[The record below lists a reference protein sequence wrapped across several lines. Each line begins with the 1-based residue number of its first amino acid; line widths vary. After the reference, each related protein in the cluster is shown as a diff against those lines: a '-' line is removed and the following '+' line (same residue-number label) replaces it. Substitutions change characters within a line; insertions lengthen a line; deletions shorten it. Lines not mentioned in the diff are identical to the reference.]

1 MPPGNRRSRSNGA
14 KRLQAAKNA
23 LQSLSSVLQENL
35 ISNPDL
41 SDNAARHI
49 LSIGKKHGTRPG
61 PNISRMI
68 CRKCKKSMAPGRTSR
83 IRLASKK
90 ITTTCL
96 RCGRITREGPDFG
109 CKLDA

>member
-1 MPPGNRRSRSNGA
+1 MSPGRRRSRSNGA
-14 KRLQAAKNA
+14 NRLEAAKNA
-23 LQSLSSVLQENL
+23 LQSLSSVLEENL
-35 ISNPDL
+35 ISNPDI
-41 SDNAARHI
+41 SDSAARHI
-49 LSIGKKHGTRPG
+49 LSIGKKHGTRAG
-61 PNISRMI
+61 PRISRMI

-109 CKLDA
+109 GDLNE